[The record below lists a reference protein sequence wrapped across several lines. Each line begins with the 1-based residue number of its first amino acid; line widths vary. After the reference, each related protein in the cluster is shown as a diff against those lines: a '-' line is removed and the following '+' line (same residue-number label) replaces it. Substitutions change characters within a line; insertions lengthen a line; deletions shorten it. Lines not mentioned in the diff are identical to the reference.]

1 MKKLL
6 AIIILSLYLITP
18 SQSDDIRDFQI
29 EGMSVGDSLL
39 DYFNESEIKKN
50 SRSPWPNKKTYYHF
64 SSRKNFNKYDAITA
78 AYLINDNNYKIH
90 EVTGR
95 QDINYKK
102 CQNQMKEISL
112 EIESIFNSARKDDKG
127 EKNHR
132 GDKTKKSKIK
142 IINFWLNDGSII
154 HIGCYKWS
162 KKMNN
167 KDGLNIALGSSQFV
181 EWQKNKAFK

>member
-6 AIIILSLYLITP
+6 AIIILSLCFINS
-18 SQSDDIRDFQI
+18 SQADDIREFQI
-29 EGMSVGDSLL
+29 EGMSIGDSLL

-50 SRSPWPNKKTYYHF
+50 SRSPWPNKKKYYQF
-64 SSRKNFNKYDAITA
+64 GLRKNFNKYDSITV

-90 EVTGR
+90 EVSGR
-95 QDINYKK
+95 QSMNYKK

-112 EIESIFNSARKDDKG
+112 EIATLFNSARKDDRG
-127 EKNHR
+127 ERNHR
-132 GDKTKKSKIK
+132 SDKTKKSKIK
-142 IINFWLNDGSII
+142 IINFLLNDGSLI

-162 KKMNN
+162 KKMNRP
-167 KDGLNIALGSSQFV
+167 DGLNIALASSQFV